1 MTRPRDKRPGWQFWI
16 DRGGTFTDIVAR
28 RPDGTLAATKLLSEQ
43 PGRYTDAPAE
53 GIARLLRSEPMAEVD
68 SIRIGTTVATNALLE
83 AQAPP
88 TALIVTEGFADLL
101 DIGDQRRDQLFALHI
116 KKRRVP
122 VARVLTCQGRFDVAG
137 NELSMPD
144 ADALEAAFAALVAD
158 GIHTL
163 AVSLLHGWRH
173 PGHELMVA
181 AAARK
186 AGLNAVTCSHET
198 APAQGYLART
208 ETTLVDAWLTPV
220 LARYLKRFRN
230 ALADVCDCSD
240 ITFMQSNGGL
250 VDADA
255 IRGKDAVLSGPA
267 GGIVGI
273 ARCAD
278 PGERI
283 VGFDM
288 GGTSTD
294 ICVWQGAFER
304 RTDNRIGGYRLTT
317 PMLRLETIA
326 AGGGSIL
333 AFRDERFV
341 VGPDSAGA
349 DPGPAAYGKNGPATV
364 TDANVVLG
372 RLPVEFVP
380 SVFGPGG
387 DAPLSLDASRDAL
400 LALRAG
406 SADVVSQAESY
417 VTVAVDNMA
426 AAIRR
431 ETLQRGEDVRAFT
444 LMAFGGAAGQLACR
458 VADALD
464 IGRIRVHAFAG
475 VFSALGIGLADRMT
489 LHEVAIGAPLQDA
502 AADIERERAAVTTA
516 LAPSERVEFDAVLQV
531 PGADAPIAVPLD
543 SADAM
548 QAAFDAAHRSRFGI
562 EAESAPEVLA
572 LRVRRISARTDAS
585 HTVDADTT
593 QGAARGSAP
602 LHVQGQT
609 VQAAVWRA
617 SDIGSATIAGPA
629 IVIDAHATLVVDPGW
644 QLTRD
649 GDGGLRLER
658 QGAATAHG
666 DVDHAAWL
674 EVFNNRFRQVA
685 EHMGH
690 VLERTAHS
698 VNIRERLDFSCA
710 LFDGQGRLIANAPH
724 MPVHLGSM
732 GASVRHVIDARAG
745 ELAPGDVIALNSP
758 YAGGTHLPDI
768 TLVQAVPD
776 DAGGTF
782 CYLATRA
789 HHADVGG
796 IAPGS
801 MPANSRYI
809 GEEGV
814 LIDNLRIVHGGR
826 FDAETLTRVL
836 TDLEHPARNVAR
848 NLADLRA
855 QVAALSEGVRQVE
868 TMCTQFGAERVT
880 AFMAAVHDNAA
891 GCVRRALQGRA
902 GGSSELELDNGLVIR
917 VRVTIDGDQAHV
929 DFTGSSGQH
938 TGNFNAPLAVTRA
951 AVLYVLR
958 TLVDHDIPL
967 NDGCLAP
974 VSLTVPAGS
983 FLNPAA
989 PAAVV
994 AGNVE
999 TSQCVTN
1006 ALYAALGVMAHAQGT
1021 MNNVTFGNDAV
1032 QYYETI
1038 AGGAGAGADFDGA
1051 DAVQSHMTNSRLTDT
1066 EVLEARLPVR
1076 VVKFHIRRG
1085 SGGTGQQRGGHGVVR
1100 ELLMTESVTV
1110 SLLSGFRVRAP
1121 AGLAG
1126 GGSGVSGRNC
1136 VVRASGVEESLSG
1149 VATVG
1154 LGAGDAIRIETPGGG
1169 GYGDAQAAK
1178 AQTADS
1184 SDIA

>member
-53 GIARLLRSEPMAEVD
+53 GIARLLPGKTPARVD

-83 AQAPP
+83 GRAPP
-88 TALIVTEGFADLL
+88 TALLVTKGFADLL
-101 DIGDQRRDQLFALHI
+101 EIGDQRRDELFALHVR
-116 KKRRVP
+116 KRRVP
-122 VARVLTCQGRFDVAG
+122 VTRVLTCQGRLDVAG
-137 NELSMPD
+137 NELTAPD
-144 ADALEAAFAALVAD
+144 PGALATHFAALVAA
-158 GIHTL
+158 GIDTL

-173 PGHELMVA
+173 AEHERQA
-181 AAARK
+181 AAIARA
-186 AGLNAVTCSHET
+186 AGLSAVTCSHET

-220 LARYLKRFRN
+220 LARYLQRFRG
-230 ALADVCDCSD
+230 ALGDVCDCDD

-273 ARCAD
+273 ARSAE

-294 ICVWQGAFER
+294 VCVWQGALER

-333 AFRDERFV
+333 FYRDERFV

-349 DPGPAAYGKNGPATV
+349 DPGPAAYGKGGPATV

-372 RLPVEFVP
+372 RLPVDFVP
-380 SVFGPGG
+380 RVFGPDG

-400 LALRAG
+400 LDVAAG
-406 SADVVSQAESY
+406 GDDAVSLAESFA
-417 VTVAVDNMA
+417 TVAVDNMA

-431 ETLQRGEDVRAFT
+431 ETLQRGEDVRSFT

-464 IGRIRVHAFAG
+464 ITRIRVHAFAG

-489 LHEVAIGAPLQDA
+489 LREVAIGAPLRDA
-502 AADIERERAAVTTA
+502 AADIERERAAIIRSLTA
-516 LAPSERVEFDAVLQV
+516 SERVEFDAVLQV
-531 PGADAPIAVPLD
+531 PGADAPIAVALD
-543 SADAM
+543 TAEAM
-548 QAAFDAAHRSRFGI
+548 QRAFDAAHRRRFGI
-562 EAESAPEVLA
+562 ESESTPEVLA
-572 LRVRRISARTDAS
+572 LRVRHITERTAAPATSA
-585 HTVDADTT
+585 VNQP
-593 QGAARGSAP
+593 QGAACGSAV

-609 VQAAVWRA
+609 LEAAVWRSGDVGEA
-617 SDIGSATIAGPA
+617 GIDGPA
-629 IVIDAHATLVVDPGW
+629 IIIDAHATLAVDPGW
-644 QLTRD
+644 RLARD
-649 GDGGLRLER
+649 DAGGLRLER
-658 QGAATAHG
+658 HAKAAAPS

-745 ELAPGDVIALNSP
+745 DLAPGDVIALNSP

-776 DAGGTF
+776 DAGATF

-801 MPANSRYI
+801 MPADSRHI
-809 GEEGV
+809 DDEGV
-814 LIDNLRIVHGGR
+814 LIDNLRIVRGGR
-826 FDAETLTRVL
+826 FDTETLTSVL
-836 TDLEHPARNVAR
+836 TGLEHPARNVAR

-855 QVAALSEGVRQVE
+855 QVAALSEGVRQVDA
-868 TMCTQFGAERVT
+868 MRDQFGAGRVSE
-880 AFMAAVHDNAA
+880 FMAAVHDNAA
-891 GCVRRALQGRA
+891 GCVRRALRGRR
-902 GGSSELELDNGLVIR
+902 GGSAQLELDNGLVIR
-917 VRVTIDGDQAHV
+917 ARIAIDGDHAHV
-929 DFTGSSGQH
+929 DFTGSSAQH
-938 TGNFNAPLAVTRA
+938 EGNFNAPLAVTRA

-974 VSLTVPAGS
+974 VTLTVPEGS
-983 FLNPAA
+983 FLNPAP

-1006 ALYAALGVMAHAQGT
+1006 ALYAALGVMANAQGT
-1021 MNNVTFGNDAV
+1021 MNNLTFGNDAV

-1038 AGGAGAGADFDGA
+1038 AGGTGAGADFDGA
-1051 DAVQSHMTNSRLTDT
+1051 HAVQSHMTNSRLTDT

-1076 VVKFHIRRG
+1076 VVAFHIRRG
-1085 SGGTGQQRGGHGVVR
+1085 SGGAGAHRGGDGVVR
-1100 ELLMTESVTV
+1100 RLLMTEPVTV
-1110 SLLSGFRVRAP
+1110 SILSGFRSRAP
-1121 AGLAG
+1121 SGLACG
-1126 GGSGVSGRNC
+1126 EPGMPGNNRVI
-1136 VVRASGVEESLSG
+1136 RASGDEETLSG
-1149 VATVG
+1149 VASAT
-1154 LGAGDAIRIETPGGG
+1154 LAAGDAIQIETPGGG
-1169 GYGDAQAAK
+1169 GYGVAQPAS
-1178 AQTADS
+1178 AQSAES
-1184 SDIA
+1184 SDMA

>member
-43 PGRYTDAPAE
+43 PGRYSDAPAE
-53 GIARLLRSEPMAEVD
+53 GIARLLRSEAPAGVE

-83 AQAPP
+83 GQAPP
-88 TALIVTEGFADLL
+88 TALIVTRGFHDLL
-101 DIGDQRRDQLFALHI
+101 EIGDQRRDELFALHI

-122 VARVLTCQGRFDVAG
+122 VARILTCQGRLDVAG
-137 NELSMPD
+137 HELSTPD
-144 ADALEAAFAALVAD
+144 LDTLEAAFAALAAD
-158 GIHTL
+158 GIDTL
-163 AVSLLHGWRH
+163 AISLLHGWRH
-173 PGHELMVA
+173 PGHERKVA
-181 AAARK
+181 AAARS
-186 AGLNAVTCSHET
+186 AGVTAVTCSHET

-220 LARYLKRFRN
+220 LARYLQRFRD
-230 ALADVCDCSD
+230 ALADVCDCDD

-273 ARCAD
+273 ARSAE

-294 ICVWQGAFER
+294 VCVWQGAFER

-326 AGGGSIL
+326 AGGGSVL
-333 AFRDERFV
+333 AYRDERFV

-349 DPGPAAYGKNGPATV
+349 DPGPAAYGKGGPATV

-372 RLPVEFVP
+372 RLPVDFVP
-380 SVFGPGG
+380 RVFGPNG
-387 DAPLSLDASRDAL
+387 DAPLSLEASRSAL
-400 LALRAG
+400 LALGAG
-406 SADVVSQAESY
+406 GADAVSQAESFA
-417 VTVAVDNMA
+417 TVAVDNMA

-464 IGRIRVHAFAG
+464 ITRVRVHAFAG

-489 LHEVAIGAPLQDA
+489 LREVAIGAPLHDA
-502 AADIERERAAVTTA
+502 AADIERERTAVAAV
-516 LAPSERVEFDAVLQV
+516 LEPSDLVEFDAVLQV

-543 SADAM
+543 TPYAM
-548 QAAFDAAHRSRFGI
+548 QRAFEAAHRSRFGI

-572 LRVRRISARTDAS
+572 LRVRHITARADAP
-585 HTVDADTT
+585 TVVAADAT
-593 QGAARGSAP
+593 QGAACGSAT
-602 LHVQGQT
+602 LHAQGQMLE
-609 VQAAVWRA
+609 AAVWRS
-617 SDIGSATIAGPA
+617 SDIGGTTIEGPA

-644 QLTRD
+644 RLTRD
-649 GDGGLRLER
+649 GDGGLHLER
-658 QGAATAHG
+658 HATAAAQG

-710 LFDGQGRLIANAPH
+710 LFDDQGRLIANAPH

-732 GASVRHVIDARAG
+732 GASVRHVIDARADA
-745 ELAPGDVIALNSP
+745 LAPGDVIALNSP

-776 DAGGTF
+776 SAGDTF

-801 MPANSRYI
+801 MPADSRHI
-809 GEEGV
+809 DEEGV
-814 LIDNLRIVHGGR
+814 LIDNLRIVQGGR
-826 FDAETLTRVL
+826 FDTGTLTRVL
-836 TDLEHPARNVAR
+836 TELKHPARNVAR

-868 TMCTQFGAERVT
+868 TMRTQFGATRV
-880 AFMAAVHDNAA
+880 AEFMTAVHDNAA
-891 GCVRRALQGRA
+891 GCVRRALRGRKGGRA
-902 GGSSELELDNGLVIR
+902 AIELDNGLVIR
-917 VRVTIDGDQAHV
+917 VRVTVDGDHAHI
-929 DFTGSSGQH
+929 DFTGSSAQH
-938 TGNFNAPLAVTRA
+938 AGNFNAPLAVTRA

-974 VSLTVPAGS
+974 VTLTVPEGS

-1021 MNNVTFGNDAV
+1021 MNNLTFGNDAV

-1038 AGGAGAGADFDGA
+1038 AGGTGAGAAFDGA

-1076 VVKFHIRRG
+1076 VVTFHIRRG
-1085 SGGTGQQRGGHGVVR
+1085 SGGGGTYRGGDGVVR
-1100 ELLMTESVTV
+1100 ELLMTEPVTV
-1110 SLLSGFRVRAP
+1110 SILSGFRARAP
-1121 AGLAG
+1121 LGLAG
-1126 GGSGVSGRNC
+1126 GDPGLCGRNH
-1136 VVRASGVEESLSG
+1136 VVRSSGATVPLSG
-1149 VATVG
+1149 VASVA
-1154 LGAGDAIRIETPGGG
+1154 LAAGDAIRIETPGGG
-1169 GYGDAQAAK
+1169 GYGGAQPAS
-1178 AQTADS
+1178 AQTADN
-1184 SDIA
+1184 SDMA

>member
-53 GIARLLRSEPMAEVD
+53 GIARLLRDEPTALVD

-83 AQAPP
+83 GQAPP

-101 DIGDQRRDQLFALHI
+101 EIGDQRRDELFALHV

-122 VARVLTCQGRFDVAG
+122 VARILTCLGRLDVAG
-137 NELSMPD
+137 NELSAPD
-144 ADALEAAFAALVAD
+144 PNALESAFAALVAD
-158 GIHTL
+158 GIGTL

-173 PGHELMVA
+173 PQHERQVA
-181 AAARK
+181 AAASK

-198 APAQGYLART
+198 APVQGYLART

-220 LARYLKRFRN
+220 LARYLQRFRC
-230 ALADVCDCSD
+230 ALADVCNCDD

-278 PGERI
+278 SGERI

-294 ICVWQGAFER
+294 VCVWQGEFER

-326 AGGGSIL
+326 AGGGSVL
-333 AFRDERFV
+333 AYRDERFV

-349 DPGPAAYGKNGPATV
+349 DPGPAAYGKDGPATV

-372 RLPVEFVP
+372 RLPVDFVP
-380 SVFGPGG
+380 SVFGPDG
-387 DAPLSLDASRDAL
+387 DAPLSLEASRNAL
-400 LALRAG
+400 LELGAG
-406 SADVVSQAESY
+406 SGDAVSQAESF

-444 LMAFGGAAGQLACR
+444 LMAFGGAAGQLTCR

-464 IGRIRVHAFAG
+464 ITRVRVHAFAG

-489 LHEVAIGAPLQDA
+489 LRDVAIGAPLHDA
-502 AADIERERAAVTTA
+502 AVHIERERATVSAA
-516 LAPSERVEFDAVLQV
+516 LKPSDLVEFDAVLQV

-543 SADAM
+543 TTDAM
-548 QAAFDAAHRSRFGI
+548 QRAFEAAHRRRFGI
-562 EAESAPEVLA
+562 EAESTPEVLA
-572 LRVRRISARTDAS
+572 LRVRHITASADAPN
-585 HTVDADTT
+585 TVAAHVT
-593 QGAARGSAP
+593 QGAACGSAP
-602 LHVQGQT
+602 LHVQGRT
-609 VQAAVWRA
+609 IDAAVWHSR
-617 SDIGSATIAGPA
+617 DIGGATIEGPA

-644 QLTRD
+644 RLTRD

-658 QGAATAHG
+658 HLAAAVQG

-732 GASVRHVIDARAG
+732 GASVRHVIDARTG

-776 DAGGTF
+776 TAGGTF

-801 MPANSRYI
+801 MPANSQHI
-809 GEEGV
+809 DEEGV
-814 LIDNLRIVHGGR
+814 LIDNLRIVRGGR
-826 FDAETLTRVL
+826 FNTQTLTRVL
-836 TDLEHPARNVAR
+836 TELEHPARNVAR

-868 TMCTQFGAERVT
+868 TMRSQFGATRVT
-880 AFMAAVHDNAA
+880 EFMAAVHDNAA
-891 GCVRRALQGRA
+891 GCVRRALQGREDGCA
-902 GGSSELELDNGLVIR
+902 QLELDNGLVIR
-917 VRVTIDGDQAHV
+917 VRITIDGDQAHV
-929 DFTGSSGQH
+929 DFTGSSAQH
-938 TGNFNAPLAVTRA
+938 AGNFNAPLAVTRA

-974 VSLTVPAGS
+974 VSLTVPEGS

-1021 MNNVTFGNDAV
+1021 MNNLTFGNDAV

-1038 AGGAGAGADFDGA
+1038 AGGTGAGAGFEGA

-1076 VVKFHIRRG
+1076 VVTFHIRRG
-1085 SGGTGQQRGGHGVVR
+1085 SGGGGRHRGGDGVVR
-1100 ELLMTESVTV
+1100 ELLMTEPVTV
-1110 SLLSGFRVRAP
+1110 SMLSGFRARAP
-1121 AGLAG
+1121 SGLAG
-1126 GGSGVSGRNC
+1126 GGPGLCGRNR
-1136 VVRASGVEESLSG
+1136 VVRASGTTAFLPG
-1149 VATVG
+1149 VASVA
-1154 LGAGDAIRIETPGGG
+1154 LDAGDAIRIETPGGG
-1169 GYGDAQAAK
+1169 GYGCAQPAS

-1184 SDIA
+1184 SDMA

>member
-1 MTRPRDKRPGWQFWI
+1 MGDEQTYRVGVDI
-16 DRGGTFTDIVAR
+16 GGTFTDIVAR

-53 GIARLLRSEPMAEVD
+53 GIARLLRSEPSAGVD

-83 AQAPP
+83 GQAPP

-101 DIGDQRRDQLFALHI
+101 EIGDQRRDALFALHV

-122 VARVLTCQGRFDVAG
+122 VARILTCRGRLDVSG
-137 NELSMPD
+137 NELEAPD
-144 ADALEAAFAALVAD
+144 ADALQDNFAALVAD
-158 GIHTL
+158 GIDTL

-173 PGHELMVA
+173 PEHERQVA
-181 AAARK
+181 AAARQ
-186 AGLNAVTCSHET
+186 AGLTAVTCSHET

-220 LARYLKRFRN
+220 LARYLQRFRS
-230 ALADVCDCSD
+230 ALADVCDCDD

-273 ARCAD
+273 ARSAD
-278 PGERI
+278 RDERI

-294 ICVWQGAFER
+294 VCVWQGSFER

-333 AFRDERFV
+333 AYRDERFV

-349 DPGPAAYGKNGPATV
+349 DPGPAAYGKSGPATV

-372 RLPVEFVP
+372 RLPVDYVP
-380 SVFGPGG
+380 SVFGAAG

-400 LALRAG
+400 LGLGGGDDA
-406 SADVVSQAESY
+406 VVQAESF

-431 ETLQRGEDVRAFT
+431 ETLQRGEDVRTFT

-458 VADALD
+458 VADALG
-464 IGRIRVHAFAG
+464 ITRVRVHAFAG

-489 LHEVAIGAPLQDA
+489 LREIAIGAPLHDA
-502 AADIERERAAVTTA
+502 AAAIERERATVTAA
-516 LAPSERVEFDAVLQV
+516 LAPHERAAFEAVLQV

-543 SADAM
+543 TPDVM
-548 QAAFDAAHRSRFGI
+548 QRAFDAAHRSRFGI
-562 EAESAPEVLA
+562 EAESTPEVLA
-572 LRVRRISARTDAS
+572 LRVRHILDRAAAAT
-585 HTVDADTT
+585 TVVADQA
-593 QGAARGSAP
+593 QGAACGSTT
-602 LHVQGQT
+602 LHVQGQALE
-609 VQAAVWRA
+609 AAVWQS
-617 SDIGSATIAGPA
+617 SDIGDAAIEGPA

-644 QLTRD
+644 RLTRD
-649 GDGGLRLER
+649 RDGGLRVER
-658 QGAATAHG
+658 HTTATVHG

-732 GASVRHVIDARAG
+732 GASVRHVIEARADS
-745 ELAPGDVIALNSP
+745 LAPGDVIALNSP

-776 DAGGTF
+776 EAGGTF

-801 MPANSRYI
+801 MPADSRYI
-809 GEEGV
+809 DEEGV
-814 LIDNLRIVHGGR
+814 LIDNLRIVRGGR
-826 FDAETLTRVL
+826 FDAETLTRVF
-836 TDLEHPARNVAR
+836 TDLEYPARNVAR

-855 QVAALSEGVRQVE
+855 QVAALSEGVRQVLA
-868 TMCTQFGAERVT
+868 MRAHFGAERVT
-880 AFMAAVHDNAA
+880 EFMAAVHDNAA
-891 GCVRRALQGRA
+891 GCVRRALRGRE
-902 GGSSELELDNGLVIR
+902 GGSAQLVLDNGLVIR
-917 VRVTIDGDQAHV
+917 VRITIDGDKAHV
-929 DFTGSSGQH
+929 DFTGSSAQH
-938 TGNFNAPLAVTRA
+938 EGNFNAPLAVTRA

-974 VSLTVPAGS
+974 VSLTVPEGS

-1006 ALYAALGVMAHAQGT
+1006 ALYAALGVMANAQGT
-1021 MNNVTFGNDAV
+1021 MNNLTFGNESV

-1038 AGGAGAGADFDGA
+1038 AGGTGAGADFDGA

-1076 VVKFHIRRG
+1076 VVTFHVRRG
-1085 SGGTGQQRGGHGVVR
+1085 SGGAGRHRGGDGVVR
-1100 ELLMTESVTV
+1100 ELRMTAPVTV
-1110 SLLSGFRVRAP
+1110 SILSGFREHGP

-1126 GGSGVSGRNC
+1126 GDPGMPGSNC
-1136 VVRASGVEESLSG
+1136 IVRASGAETPLAG
-1149 VATVG
+1149 VASAA
-1154 LGAGDAIRIETPGGG
+1154 LDAGDAIRIVTPGGG
-1169 GYGDAQAAK
+1169 GYGA
-1178 AQTADS
+1178 T
-1184 SDIA
+1184 